1 LQHRKRLDV
10 AHLQAARLTAGVRSS
25 LMRRTIILFL
35 AGVLM
40 AALAAGAARLKA
52 LAFVG
57 GASSE
62 KLIR

>member
-1 LQHRKRLDV
+1 
-10 AHLQAARLTAGVRSS
+10 
-25 LMRRTIILFL
+25 MRRTIILFL

-62 KLIR
+62 KMIR